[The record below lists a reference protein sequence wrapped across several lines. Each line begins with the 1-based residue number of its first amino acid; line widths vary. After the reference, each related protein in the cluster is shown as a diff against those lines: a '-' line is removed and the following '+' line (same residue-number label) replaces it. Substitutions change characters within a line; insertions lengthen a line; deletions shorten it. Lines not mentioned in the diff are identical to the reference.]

1 MLVIYNWNETNRL
14 CQLKSNVTIYI
25 YIFSQIFLYYI
36 LAPLLMIIF
45 GFLTISN
52 IRRKSMNLIYLTK
65 SMRRRRTERQLTR
78 MLLLQVGIHLILI
91 LPFGIIYCMNVLKP
105 STRTSN
111 ILAVRYI
118 LLMWQ
123 QLDYFVSF
131 FLYFLSGRVYREQLI
146 YLFKFN
152 NS

>member
-105 STRTSN
+105 STRT
-111 ILAVRYI
+111 
-118 LLMWQ
+118 
-123 QLDYFVSF
+123 
-131 FLYFLSGRVYREQLI
+131 
-146 YLFKFN
+146 
-152 NS
+152 